1 MTSYVA
7 KEQNGFVQGAPVNA
21 NNDYID
27 EFQLTQQAYARRS
40 RFIAEQLSGLVAK
53 FKKQRQATA
62 AKAALYEMSDRELK
76 DIGLTRAEIDQAVD
90 GTVKSAS
97 VRGEGFWRKL
107 GRKFIEAQQARA
119 AYVQLM
125 AMNSREL
132 ADIGLSRGEIE
143 AAVNGKLQLR
153 ANDNVALP
161 ANLNDHRK
169 AV

>member
-1 MTSYVA
+1 
-7 KEQNGFVQGAPVNA
+7 
-21 NNDYID
+21 
-27 EFQLTQQAYARRS
+27 
-40 RFIAEQLSGLVAK
+40 
-53 FKKQRQATA
+53 
-62 AKAALYEMSDRELK
+62 
-76 DIGLTRAEIDQAVD
+76 
-90 GTVKSAS
+90 
-97 VRGEGFWRKL
+97 
-107 GRKFIEAQQARA
+107 
-119 AYVQLM
+119 M